1 MPADNTHHIV
11 LAARRRAEQARQRAI
26 AALRRMNATGA
37 AINFDG
43 LAREAGVSRSW
54 LYTQPDLRAE
64 IERLRERRPTRSM
77 PTVPSGQRASDA
89 SLLARLQA
97 ATERIRRLEQDNRYL
112 RQALAEALG
121 ERRTADILGQS
132 IGHDTPKKKSAKI
145 IGPC

>member
-11 LAARRRAEQARQRAI
+11 LAARRRTEQARQRAI

-37 AINFDG
+37 AINFDS

-54 LYTQPDLRAE
+54 LYTQHDLRAE
-64 IERLRERRPTRSM
+64 IERLRERRPARST
-77 PTVPSGQRASDA
+77 PPVPSGQRASDA
-89 SLLARLQA
+89 SLLGRLQA
-97 ATERIRRLEQDNRYL
+97 ATERIRRLEQDNRHL

-121 ERRTADILGQS
+121 ERRTADILGQT
-132 IGHDTPKKKSAKI
+132 IGRDTPNKKPAKI